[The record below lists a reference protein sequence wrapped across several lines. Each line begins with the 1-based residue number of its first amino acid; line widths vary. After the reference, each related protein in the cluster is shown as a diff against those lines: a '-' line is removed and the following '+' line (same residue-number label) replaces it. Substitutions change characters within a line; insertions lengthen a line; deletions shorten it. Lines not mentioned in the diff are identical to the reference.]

1 MAFAVRA
8 LGIEPGAF
16 WRMGFR
22 EFRELAQSIVTP
34 ASTAPSRG
42 SLEEM
47 IARFPDES
55 AAKGEQDGNKGKPA
69 GADRG

>member
-8 LGIEPGAF
+8 LGIEPEAF
-16 WRMGFR
+16 WRLGFR
-22 EFRELAQSIVTP
+22 ELRELAQSIATP

-47 IARFPDES
+47 MACFPDGG
-55 AAKGEQDGNKGKPA
+55 AAKGDQDGNKG
-69 GADRG
+69 